1 MTKKI
6 TDNWDGTTSVADGT
20 TIRSSWD
27 GSTATVA
34 ADTGATIYISDATGS
49 DTAGDGTV
57 GRPFKTVAHVTAITA
72 GIDASVFVTWVIID
86 MPAGT
91 DVEVAYRRLQLGGR
105 VVATASAIAGA
116 PATLT
121 GYAAEALTGSG
132 TARKLTK
139 TIGTNWSSLGNG
151 NGQLPRIRDTT
162 KGSVAWLLAA
172 ESATVCRVSAGYAYN
187 GAAPSTS
194 TPGTATEFANG
205 DAVVC
210 ETLLV
215 AGEIRVNGT
224 EIPSGKALVFENIE
238 TDGGNQTFAT
248 TTALRFTGGGQIQ
261 FLGCGIGNHDI
272 VSPGIVYVACRTDT
286 LGPYDGCDALLIGCH
301 HFWSYYQNGGRVA
314 LKDCY
319 AAGTPIEVVEGYTSV
334 QGNLAVFDVITFF
347 PSFGGLMCDTSLAT
361 IDIETGTVYGSN
373 NGYGQRCSG
382 GGAVNYASGH
392 KPIIVGTT
400 KDVKLDDALLT
411 LAQTPAINAATASRS
426 VGFDIPAA
434 IVTGISTALATT
446 GTFNWDVTAAPNA
459 HCLAATA
466 GPTITPIN
474 SADTECFELEYV
486 PGGSHLHVTLS
497 GVVFQASVIT
507 QAALNTLADTA
518 ARIIIKF
525 KNKRGLVYVEN
536 FYAPAS

>member
-1 MTKKI
+1 MSAFANTTAAIVI
-6 TDNWDGTTSVADGT
+6 TAM
-20 TIRSSWD
+20 SSAAAIIGATPDWYVD
-27 GSTATVA
+27 GS
-34 ADTGATIYISDATGS
+34 TGS
-49 DTAGDGTV
+49 DTTGDGSI
-57 GRPFKTVAHVTAITA
+57 GAPFATTAKLAAITA
-72 GIDASVFVTWVIID
+72 G
-86 MPAGT
+86 
-91 DVEVAYRRLQLGGR
+91 
-105 VVATASAIAGA
+105 VVATVFPTLHFANMPTTAKPECSYAKLTQGGRMLGVATAIVGA
-116 PATLT
+116 PTTLT
-121 GYAAEALTGSG
+121 GYSAEALTGSG
-132 TARKLTK
+132 ASRTLTK
-139 TIGTNWSSLGNG
+139 AAGSNWSTLANG
-151 NGQLPRIRDTT
+151 FGQLPRIRNVT
-162 KGSVAWLLAA
+162 KGSVAWLTKAF
-172 ESATVCRVSAGYAYN
+172 SATVAWVTPGYAYN
-187 GAAPSTS
+187 GAAPSTA
-194 TPGTATEFANG
+194 TPATAAEFANG
-205 DAVVC
+205 DTVVC
-210 ETLLV
+210 ESLAIV
-215 AGEIRVNGT
+215 GEILVNGT
-224 EIPSGKALVFENIE
+224 EIPSGKALVVENFD

-347 PSFGGLMCDTSLAT
+347 PSFGGLMCDTGLAT

-518 ARIIIKF
+518 VRIIIKF
-525 KNKRGLVYVEN
+525 KNKRGLVCVEN